1 MSEIT
6 FQSAGALAQAIRRR
20 TVSSRELLEHYLARV
35 ERLNPTLNA
44 VVTLDVEG
52 ARAAADAADAAIARR
67 DTLGPLHG
75 LPMTIKDA
83 FETRAVRSTCGFHE
97 WSAHHPTRDAEA
109 VARLRAA
116 GVVVFGKTNVPV
128 LAGDWQ
134 SYNPIFGHT
143 SNPWDTTRTP
153 GGSSGGAAAALAAD
167 LTPLELGSDIGGS
180 IRIPSNWSGTCGHK
194 PSFGIVPQRGHL
206 PPPPGALAEPDLNVV
221 GPLARCVDD
230 LVRELDILAGPLP
243 DRATAWTLRLPPP
256 RKTALADLRLAA
268 WLDDTAYP
276 VADGVRT
283 VLEDAVGAL
292 RAAGAHVDD
301 RARPGFALA
310 DAVRTYQQLL
320 MPIIIGGFPREQFDA
335 FASLAVGLA
344 PDDDSALARTARYG
358 TLRHREWMAA
368 NEAREQIRARFAEF
382 FATHDALLCPVTM
395 VAAIPHDHSEP
406 FPARQITVNG
416 ASHAYTD
423 LFGWIAMATMAYLPA
438 TVVPVGRTKDGL
450 PVGIQIIGPY
460 LEDRTPLAVA
470 GHLEALLGGFA
481 IPPGYGA

>member
-1 MSEIT
+1 MSEIS

-20 TVSSRELLEHYLARV
+20 TVSSRELLEHYLSRV
-35 ERLNPTLNA
+35 ERFNPALNA
-44 VVTLDVEG
+44 VVTIDAAG
-52 ARAAADAADAAIARR
+52 ARAAADSADAAIARR

-75 LPMTIKDA
+75 VPMTIKDA
-83 FETRAVRSTCGFHE
+83 FETRAVRSTCGFHA
-97 WSAHHPTRDAEA
+97 WSSHQPTRDAEA

-116 GVVVFGKTNVPV
+116 GVVIFGKTNVPV

-143 SNPWDTTRTP
+143 RNPWDTERTP

-180 IRIPSNWSGTCGHK
+180 IRVPSNWSGTCGHK
-194 PSFGIVPQRGHL
+194 PSYGIVPQRGHL
-206 PPPPGALAEPDLNVV
+206 PPPPGALATVDLNVV
-221 GPLARCVDD
+221 GPLARCVDE

-243 DRATAWTLRLPPP
+243 DQATAWTLRLPPP
-256 RKTALADLRLAA
+256 RKTALGDLRLAA
-268 WLDDTAYP
+268 WLDDPAFP
-276 VADGVRT
+276 VDDAVRT

-292 RAAGAHVDD
+292 RGAGARVDD
-301 RARPGFALA
+301 RARPDFALG

-320 MPIIIGGFPREQFDA
+320 LPLIIGGFPRADFDA
-335 FASLAVGLA
+335 FAGLA
-344 PDDDSALARTARYG
+344 AGLADDDESALARTARFG
-358 TLRHREWMAA
+358 TARHRDWMIA

-382 FATHDALLCPVTM
+382 FRHHDALLCPVT
-395 VAAIPHDHSEP
+395 VVPAIPHDHSEP

-416 ASHAYTD
+416 GSRPYTD

-450 PVGIQIIGPY
+450 PVGIQIIGPF
-460 LEDRTPLAVA
+460 LEDRTPLTVA
-470 GHLEALLGGFA
+470 GHLESLLGGVA
-481 IPPGYGA
+481 IPPGYGG